1 MAARCVFATSIP
13 VSTSSKACAPPAY
26 LHQAFEV
33 RGNEGQLAGGH
44 HPGEYGLLRFIQDT
58 AILCSLPALCTGRDR
73 DRDPV
78 SATGVGLQRDSQE
91 AFDHRVDLL
100 GHL

>member
-13 VSTSSKACAPPAY
+13 VSTSSKACAPPSY

-44 HPGEYGLLRFIQDT
+44 HPDEYVRVAAVYTRHRHFMQPTSAVYRQRQGSRPGVRYGCWPT
-58 AILCSLPALCTGRDR
+58 A
-73 DRDPV
+73 
-78 SATGVGLQRDSQE
+78 
-91 AFDHRVDLL
+91 
-100 GHL
+100 